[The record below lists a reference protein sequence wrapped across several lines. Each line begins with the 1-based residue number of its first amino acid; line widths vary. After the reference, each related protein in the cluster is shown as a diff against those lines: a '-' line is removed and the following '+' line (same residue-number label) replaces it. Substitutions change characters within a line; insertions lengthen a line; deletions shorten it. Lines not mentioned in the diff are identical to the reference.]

1 MLPDRVGVVV
11 PARDEQEL
19 LPACLASLAVA
30 AGRLSI
36 PTRIVVALDR
46 CSDRSAEVVAGCRAD
61 GLAVRSVPVTRPG
74 VGAARAAGMRA
85 LLAECRS
92 DRLWLATTDADSR
105 VPADWL
111 VRQLAHVRRG
121 AEVVVG
127 TVRVADWS
135 EQPSD
140 VPERFAAAY
149 RPQPGHRHRHG
160 ANLAF
165 SRARYCAA
173 GGFAELAQDEDVEL
187 IGRLEALGSAV
198 VWAADLPVITS
209 ARRVGRA
216 PGGFA
221 GYLAQLAELAEVGDD
236 VG

>member
-1 MLPDRVGVVV
+1 MVWPDVVGVVI

-30 AGRLSI
+30 ADRLPI

-46 CSDRSAEVVAGCRAD
+46 CTDSSAEVVDGFRAAG
-61 GLAVRSVPVTRPG
+61 LPVRSVPAPRPG
-74 VGAARAAGMRA
+74 VGAVRAAGMRA

-92 DRLWLATTDADSR
+92 DRLWLATTDADSQ

-111 VRQLAHVRRG
+111 VRQLAHVRLG

-135 EQPSD
+135 EQPPG

-165 SRARYCAA
+165 SRDRYCAA
-173 GGFAELAQDEDVEL
+173 GGFAELGQDEDVDL
-187 IGRLEALGSAV
+187 IARLEAIGSV
-198 VWAADLPVITS
+198 LVWAADLPVITS
-209 ARRVGRA
+209 ARRIGRA
-216 PGGFA
+216 TGGFA
-221 GYLAQLAELAEVGDD
+221 DYLADLAEVGDD